1 MSKAKVSWDNIIDD
15 FFSGRY
21 RVIERNP
28 RNGLRGRLFQELV
41 KKLLVYDG
49 FTFQHEVTFD
59 PKPIDSDFKK
69 KAISI
74 DESINVNQK
83 GYTIDFVLG
92 NGTWI
97 EVTLNIHTAHEKPLK
112 YAHQCEKLVVLY
124 IDKTT
129 KRRVGNVFNN
139 VKIISVFKFFSK
151 KAIRNYRREISKL
164 VEYKG
169 YMQ

>member
-1 MSKAKVSWDNIIDD
+1 MPKSKVSWNSILDD

-21 RVIERNP
+21 RAVETNHK
-28 RNGLRGRLFQELV
+28 NGLRGKIFEELV

-49 FTFQHEVTFD
+49 FVFEQEVTFE
-59 PKPIDSDFKK
+59 PKSIDSDFKK
-69 KAISI
+69 KAVSI

-83 GYTIDFVLG
+83 GYTIDFVLD

-97 EVTLNIHTAHEKPLK
+97 EATLNIHTAHEKPLK
-112 YAHQCEKLVVLY
+112 YAHQCEELVVLY

-139 VKIISVFKFFSK
+139 VKIISIFKFFSK
-151 KAIRNYRREISKL
+151 KAIRNYRRDISKL

-169 YMQ
+169 YME